1 MTRIEHSTETRRFEA
16 AANISRLQ
24 HLILSSLNHHLT
36 ASMMRAAVAAQA
48 SWRRGGSLGPD
59 ADSGQASI
67 EALAVATNAS
77 LVFKILQQAD
87 LLCPTAPSQP
97 PRISWS
103 NLLDAER
110 SGFVIFSGDN
120 VNINSQPPCS
130 TRAASRRQRRCS
142 TFESTRQPL
151 CKDTEALRNAFK
163 ERLHSLPSPL
173 GSLWSR
179 PSHRAVAFVHTHLP
193 SVSRGY

>member
-1 MTRIEHSTETRRFEA
+1 MTRIKHSTETRRFEA

-24 HLILSSLNHHLT
+24 HLIPSSLNHHLT

-59 ADSGQASI
+59 ADSGQAINRGARRGHQRVAGVQDPAASG
-67 EALAVATNAS
+67 LAMPNCAKSAS
-77 LVFKILQQAD
+77 SDFTEQ
-87 LLCPTAPSQP
+87 
-97 PRISWS
+97 
-103 NLLDAER
+103 LLDAER
-110 SGFVIFSGDN
+110 SGFVIFSSDN
-120 VNINSQPPCS
+120 VTINSQPPCS
-130 TRAASRRQRRCS
+130 TRADSRRQQRCS

-193 SVSRGY
+193 AVSRGY